1 MELKHYGRIL
11 LRRWWLLLVPM
22 AVVTAVTLLTYQP
35 PPTPG
40 YNVGVNLLVS
50 QTPSETEQNID
61 QNQYYNWLDSEYIAG
76 GLTDWANASRFKT
89 AVSAQLAQ
97 HSLDVPPHT
106 FAVFA
111 DNVRSKV
118 QLSIQHGDAD
128 TLAQIMAAAITVL
141 SEQNSQALPQLG
153 GQTAVVVLLD
163 DPVVTP
169 LAAGLRNQLDLPLRL
184 LLALAAGIGFVFL
197 LEYLDTTIYQREE
210 VETLGLPLLGE
221 IPKIRK
227 R

>member
-1 MELKHYGRIL
+1 MELKHYWRIL
-11 LRRWWLLLVPM
+11 QRRWWLLLLPPLLVA
-22 AVVTAVTLLTYQP
+22 AVSLATYQP
-35 PPTPG
+35 PASPG
-40 YNVGVNLLVS
+40 FNVGVNFLVS
-50 QTPSETEQNID
+50 QTPAETEQNID

-76 GLTDWANASRFKT
+76 GLTDWANATRFKT

-97 HSLDVPPHT
+97 NNIDVPAHT

-118 QLSIQHGDAD
+118 QLSIQHADAD
-128 TLAQIMAAAITVL
+128 TLAHIMNAAIIVL
-141 SEQNSQALPQLG
+141 SEQNGQALPQLG
-153 GQTAVVVLLD
+153 GETAVIVLLD

-184 LLALAAGIGFVFL
+184 LLALAAAIGLAFL
-197 LEYLDTTIYQREE
+197 LEYLDTTIYHREE
-210 VETLGLPLLGE
+210 IDKLGLPLLGE